1 MNVPAALRIAGL
13 RKSFGG
19 LVVTDD
25 VSLDIAPGAR
35 HALIGP
41 NGAGK
46 TTLVGLLSGV
56 LRPDAGRVLLE
67 GRDVTTLSPGRRAR
81 LGLVRSFQVTSLF
94 ANLTLLENLLLAV
107 NQRHHAA
114 FALFGRLAARADLI
128 AAAEAIL
135 ERLRLAELRHQ
146 RVAELAY
153 GQQRLVEIGIA
164 LALEPRVLLLDEP
177 AAGIPGA
184 EVPLLLEA
192 IASLPDDLALVI
204 IEHDMQVV
212 RQVASLVTVL
222 VQGRVLMTG
231 TPAAVMTSPEVQAV
245 YLGRTGA
252 RRFAAEGLHA

>member
-1 MNVPAALRIAGL
+1 MRAPPALAAIGL
-13 RKSFGG
+13 RKAYGG
-19 LVVTDD
+19 LTVTDD
-25 VSLDIAPGAR
+25 VSLEIAPGAR

-56 LRPDAGRVLLE
+56 VKPDAGRMLLE
-67 GRDVTTLSPGRRAR
+67 GRDITPLSSTRRAR

-94 ANLTLLENLLLAV
+94 PNLTLIENLLLAV
-107 NQRHHAA
+107 NERRRASFGLFRPLARRRDLIEAA
-114 FALFGRLAARADLI
+114 ERILEQLRLAAH
-128 AAAEAIL
+128 
-135 ERLRLAELRHQ
+135 RHE
-146 RVAELAY
+146 RVARLAY

-192 IASLPDDLALVI
+192 IASLPDDIALLI

-222 VQGRVLMTG
+222 VQGRVLTTG
-231 TPAAVMTSPEVQAV
+231 SPAEVMASPEVQAV
-245 YLGRTGA
+245 YLGRSGVD
-252 RRFAAEGLHA
+252 RFAAASAHA